1 MAEEKTSDLAP
12 PGPEE
17 GSGQVAAPSEEALAD
32 QLEEA
37 IAQEPIDP
45 ELVEEL
51 KAAEADFRAAEK
63 AHLEAKRQAEL
74 AAEQLQ
80 QIISTVLDAAEV
92 ANKAASSASLSHKSL
107 SDATLKITKGASRGG
122 KVSGV
127 LLGASAVFIF
137 GAAGVFAAMSVQL
150 GSKISQ
156 ADILMVKMGTQLIEF
171 RDNLASV
178 RATNQ
183 DLMAMAQRN
192 EELAKTYQQI
202 ATRVEELATGLKAQ
216 EEAAVKRAKEDATRF
231 AELAK
236 PKAAAPNPQLDE
248 LLKQVKSLDGQI
260 KAQSKALSETSGKLA
275 TVTKE
280 MTGVTK
286 QVSGVSNEVKQLQ
299 NVGSNVTNLKR
310 QLEALIALE
319 QQRYRE
325 AIQEAT
331 RNSKAE
337 AMVAFPKR
345 DASAAPG
352 SPANGTSRPTATN

>member
-1 MAEEKTSDLAP
+1 MAEEKNSEVASERSEQA
-12 PGPEE
+12 GEAQEEE
-17 GSGQVAAPSEEALAD
+17 GTLAD
-32 QLEEA
+32 ALEEA
-37 IAQEPIDP
+37 IAHEPIDP

-63 AHLEAKRQAEL
+63 AHLEARRQAEQ

-107 SDATLKITKGASRGG
+107 SDATLRITKGTARGT
-122 KVSGV
+122 KMSGA
-127 LLGASAVFIF
+127 LLGVSSVFIL

-150 GSKISQ
+150 GSKVNQ
-156 ADILMVKMGTQLIEF
+156 ADLLMVKMGSQLIEF
-171 RDNLASV
+171 RDNLAQV
-178 RATNQ
+178 RTANQ
-183 DLMAMAQRN
+183 DLMVMAQRN

-202 ATRVEELATGLKAQ
+202 AARVDELAASIKAQ
-216 EEAAVKRAKEDATRF
+216 DEAQAKRAKEDAVRF

-236 PKAAAPNPQLDE
+236 PRPVQPNPQIEE
-248 LLKQVKSLDGQI
+248 LLKQVRALDGQI
-260 KAQSKALSETSGKLA
+260 KAQSKALAETSTKLV

-280 MTGVTK
+280 VSGVTK
-286 QVSGVSNEVKQLQ
+286 QVAMVNGDVKQLQ
-299 NVGSNVTNLKR
+299 TVGSNVNNLKR

-325 AIQEAT
+325 TIQEST
-331 RNSKAE
+331 RKNQAE

-345 DASAAPG
+345 DA
-352 SPANGTSRPTATN
+352 GTPDATTRPVISN

>member
-1 MAEEKTSDLAP
+1 MAEEKTS
-12 PGPEE
+12 E
-17 GSGQVAAPSEEALAD
+17 VAASDPSEAPADGALAD
-32 QLEEA
+32 ALEEA
-37 IAQEPIDP
+37 IAHEPIDP

-63 AHLEAKRQAEL
+63 AHLEARRQAEQ

-80 QIISTVLDAAEV
+80 QIIATVLDAAEV

-107 SDATLKITKGASRGG
+107 SDATLKITKGSARGT
-122 KVSGV
+122 KMSGA

-150 GSKISQ
+150 GSKVNQ
-156 ADILMVKMGTQLIEF
+156 ADLLMVRMGSQLIEF
-171 RDNLASV
+171 RDNLAQV
-178 RATNQ
+178 RTANQ
-183 DLMAMAQRN
+183 DLMIMAQRN

-202 ATRVEELATGLKAQ
+202 AARVDELAASIKAQ
-216 EEAAVKRAKEDATRF
+216 DEAQAKRAKEDAVRF

-236 PKAAAPNPQLDE
+236 PKPQQPNPQIEE
-248 LLKQVKSLDGQI
+248 LLKQVRALDGQI
-260 KAQSKALSETSGKLA
+260 KAQSKALAETSNKLV

-280 MTGVTK
+280 VSGVTK
-286 QVSGVSNEVKQLQ
+286 QVAMVNGDVKQLQ
-299 NVGSNVTNLKR
+299 TVGSNVNNLKR

-325 AIQEAT
+325 AIQEST
-331 RNSKAE
+331 RKNQAE

-345 DASAAPG
+345 DAGAPE
-352 SPANGTSRPTATN
+352 GTTARPVISN